1 MKTFINILPQDII
14 TKIFLYDNTYKIIY
28 DTIILDFKK
37 YQIWNLDFNIT
48 PKVMNQSP
56 KLFRYT
62 QKLLLGY

>member
-1 MKTFINILPQDII
+1 MKTFINTLPQDII